1 MLTEHRDKLVKEL
14 SGGMKRK
21 LSLGMAL
28 IGGTGTIILDEP
40 TSGLD
45 VESRQQV
52 WQLIRSLK
60 AGRQIIMS
68 TQHIEEADELADRV
82 CIMSHGKII
91 ALGTPN
97 TIKRKFGV
105 GYNVFIE
112 PRHDS
117 ALEGSELR
125 ERVQEVERV
134 FLNREGFEG
143 ITKSRDSTD
152 KKLIFLVPITYQAT
166 LSTLIGEVERD
177 FADMQS
183 DIEMNSLEDAF
194 IKIAEKDIVEE
205 MEQNKAL
212 A

>member
-117 ALEGSELR
+117 VLEGSQLR

-166 LSTLIGEVERD
+166 LSTLISEVERD

>member
-166 LSTLIGEVERD
+166 LSTLISEVERD